1 MTFCHHPA
9 SPILDNRAKTHR
21 DRDRDQNRDR
31 DRDRDR
37 GRDRDRERSAGLLGA
52 RLADQEKDAPDRE
65 TAGHKKQQ
73 AGSQDR
79 SGPGGGL
86 QNPSTSPRLHPTRP
100 LYGLEPLD
108 QSITILLS
116 AVVTFAAGG
125 PPVNGCS

>member
-1 MTFCHHPA
+1 LDDKDKEYD
-9 SPILDNRAKTHR
+9 ILRP
-21 DRDRDQNRDR
+21 
-31 DRDRDR
+31 
-37 GRDRDRERSAGLLGA
+37 
-52 RLADQEKDAPDRE
+52 RLADREKDAPDRE

-125 PPVNGCS
+125 PPVN